1 MTCLSFQREAKI
13 NHFPLQRSGGHFC
26 YARVKDMKP
35 TSQNVNTYFVSVK
48 CEDALQA
55 QLLAPRQPFLRP
67 SIHLLY
73 EGALSALVL

>member
-1 MTCLSFQREAKI
+1 
-13 NHFPLQRSGGHFC
+13 
-26 YARVKDMKP
+26 MKP

-67 SIHLLY
+67 SIHLFY